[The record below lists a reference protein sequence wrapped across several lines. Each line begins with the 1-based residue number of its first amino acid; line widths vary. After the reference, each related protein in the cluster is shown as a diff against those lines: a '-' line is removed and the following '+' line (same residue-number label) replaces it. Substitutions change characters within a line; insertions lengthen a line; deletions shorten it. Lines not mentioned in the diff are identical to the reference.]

1 MSEQSKRILTFSLA
15 RDRSLSRHLW
25 FSEREDGESEGRAKP
40 STQPPGKASKWEHL
54 LIRSASDISTGNLCE
69 IGRRLIS
76 NTTGKIRHTNQ
87 RLCFR
92 NSPGMR
98 IFSPFPPNR
107 CFPLPCR
114 PLSWKWP
121 VSFPSFLLFKN
132 LRWRLKFT
140 NARLTKKPGT
150 SDFYLTFSLSRIRPR
165 RGLDIDHCKG
175 RKEINFAVMFQ
186 RPELPAES
194 TPRERCA
201 KVITDVIITWFL
213 QSSNMTMFNTVDSI

>member
-1 MSEQSKRILTFSLA
+1 
-15 RDRSLSRHLW
+15 
-25 FSEREDGESEGRAKP
+25 
-40 STQPPGKASKWEHL
+40 
-54 LIRSASDISTGNLCE
+54 
-69 IGRRLIS
+69 
-76 NTTGKIRHTNQ
+76 
-87 RLCFR
+87 
-92 NSPGMR
+92 MR
-98 IFSPFPPNR
+98 IFPPFPLIAAFL
-107 CFPLPCR
+107 FPVVHSLGSD
-114 PLSWKWP
+114 L
-121 VSFPSFLLFKN
+121 FLFLAFFYSKN

-175 RKEINFAVMFQ
+175 RKEINFAVIFQ